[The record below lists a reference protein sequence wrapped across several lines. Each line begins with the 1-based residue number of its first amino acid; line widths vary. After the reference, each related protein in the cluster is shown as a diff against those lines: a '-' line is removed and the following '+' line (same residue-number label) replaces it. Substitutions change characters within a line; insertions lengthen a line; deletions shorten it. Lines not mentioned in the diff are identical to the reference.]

1 MTKVILASKSPY
13 RKQLLERLNF
23 DFDCM
28 NSDFDERPLK
38 EKINDP
44 YELTRQLSVAKA
56 RAIEKNYPTSIIIGS
71 DQVCYFEGEILGK
84 TGNYEKSL
92 KQLAHMSGKEHE
104 LYTSYAIIFN
114 GKQILHTNITKLKM
128 KNLTELQL
136 KKYLS
141 TDNPIDCA
149 GSYKLELKGISL
161 MEEIDTVD
169 ETAIIGIPI
178 LSLSKDLSKL
188 GITIPRDV

>member
-1 MTKVILASKSPY
+1 MTNVILASKSPY

-23 DFDCM
+23 DFDCV
-28 NSDFDERPLK
+28 NSDFDESSLK
-38 EKINDP
+38 GEITDP
-44 YELTRQLSVAKA
+44 YELTRQLSIAKA
-56 RAIEKNYPTSIIIGS
+56 KAIEKDFPTSIIIGS
-71 DQVCYFEGEILGK
+71 DQVCYFEDTILGK
-84 TGNYEKSL
+84 TGCYDKSL
-92 KQLAHMSGKEHE
+92 EQLSNMSGKTHE
-104 LYTSYAIIFN
+104 LYTSYAIIYQ
-114 GKQILHTNITKLKM
+114 GTQIVHTNITKLKM

-161 MEEIDTVD
+161 MEEINTVD